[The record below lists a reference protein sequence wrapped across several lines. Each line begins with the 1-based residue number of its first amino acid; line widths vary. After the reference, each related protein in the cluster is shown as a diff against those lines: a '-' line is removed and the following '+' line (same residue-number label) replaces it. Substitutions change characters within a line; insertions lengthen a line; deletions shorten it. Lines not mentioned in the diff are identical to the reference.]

1 MATLTIRNVPTKVV
15 RALKAQAERN
25 RRSMEQEVR
34 DIIEA
39 QVGDRA
45 SAIAQIERAWR
56 SQKRSPKADEI
67 EAWVDQLATSYQILP
82 MDTSCFR
89 EWGRLMD
96 GKPDQL
102 VEDGMIAATARVH
115 RLIIATRNERDFRL
129 LNVRFIN
136 PFKSG

>member
-45 SAIAQIERAWR
+45 SAIAQIERAWA
-56 SQKRSPKADEI
+56 SQARSPKADEI
-67 EAWVDQLATSYQILP
+67 EAWI
-82 MDTSCFR
+82 R
-89 EWGRLMD
+89 EGR
-96 GKPDQL
+96 Q
-102 VEDGMIAATARVH
+102 
-115 RLIIATRNERDFRL
+115 
-129 LNVRFIN
+129 
-136 PFKSG
+136 

>member
-1 MATLTIRNVPTKVV
+1 MSKYLLDTNIVSELRKQRPHGALVAWLNDQEDEQLFLSAVTLGE
-15 RALKAQAERN
+15 LQ
-25 RRSMEQEVR
+25 S
-34 DIIEA
+34 
-39 QVGDRA
+39 G
-45 SAIAQIERAWR
+45 IERTR
-56 SQKRSPKADEI
+56 HQDPVKADEI

-102 VEDGMIAATARVH
+102 LEDGMIAATAHVH